1 MSTDKFYAIIDA
13 LAARVEA
20 LEQRVAV
27 LQAGRAAAPAHAPAA
42 APADEP
48 VADLDSEY
56 GDPEVRRDPPRWKGE
71 SMVGKHYS
79 ECSPEYLGE
88 LAGFKRWCASRDDEQ
103 QAVDAKGRPKSYWAR
118 LDAARAAGWAARIL
132 AAQPRKEE
140 RTSSSAARE
149 RHRAAAQAI
158 GAAMG
163 TRVTHSGGIVEDPYA
178 VAGTPDDTPF

>member
-1 MSTDKFYAIIDA
+1 MSNDKFYAIIDA

-71 SMVGKHYS
+71 SMVGKRFS

-88 LAGFKRWCASRDDEQ
+88 LAGFKRWCAQRDDEQ
-103 QAVDAKGRPKSYWAR
+103 AAVDAKGRPKSYWAR
-118 LDAARAAGWAARIL
+118 LDAARAAGWAQRLL

-149 RHRAAAQAI
+149 RHRAAAQTI

-163 TRVTHSGGIVEDPYA
+163 TRVTYDAPGEEP
-178 VAGTPDDTPF
+178 PF

>member
-1 MSTDKFYAIIDA
+1 MSNDKFYAIIDA

-27 LQAGRAAAPAHAPAA
+27 LQAARGATPAA
-42 APADEP
+42 APAPASAPGDDI
-48 VADLDSEY
+48 VADLDGEY

-71 SMVGKHYS
+71 SMVGKRFS

-88 LAGFKRWCASRDDEQ
+88 LAGFKRWCAQRDDEA

-118 LDAARAAGWAARIL
+118 LDAARAAGWAQRIL

-163 TRVTHSGGIVEDPYA
+163 TRVTNSGGIVEDPYA
-178 VAGTPDDTPF
+178 TAGDDTPF

>member
-1 MSTDKFYAIIDA
+1 VRHPIIDA

-27 LQAGRAAAPAHAPAA
+27 LQAARGATPAA
-42 APADEP
+42 APAPASADEP
-48 VADLDSEY
+48 VAELDSEY

-71 SMVGKHYS
+71 SMVGKRYS

-88 LAGFKRWCASRDDEQ
+88 LAGFKRWCAQRDDEQ

-118 LDAARAAGWAARIL
+118 LDAARAAGWAQRIL
-132 AAQPRKEE
+132 AAQPRREE
-140 RTSSSAARE
+140 RTSSSAARAK
-149 RHRAAAQAI
+149 RAAQAI

-163 TRVTHSGGIVEDPYA
+163 TRVTYDAPGEEP
-178 VAGTPDDTPF
+178 PF

>member
-1 MSTDKFYAIIDA
+1 MSNDIHIIIA
-13 LAARVEA
+13 TLTTRVDA

-27 LQAGRAAAPAHAPAA
+27 LQAARGATPAPAA
-42 APADEP
+42 APAPTDEP

-71 SMVGKHYS
+71 SMVGKRYS

-88 LAGFKRWCASRDDEQ
+88 LAGFKRWCAQRDDEQ

-118 LDAARAAGWAARIL
+118 LDAARAAGWAQRIL
-132 AAQPRKEE
+132 AAQPRREE